1 MSGLIQP
8 TDESVRRLSKVLRK
22 VVIALITGGVAFV
35 LTNLANKDPLLS
47 VTLSVLVGGSALVV
61 QFLVEFESRLRELQ
75 LSQEEQARQIRASLG
90 ERFRAISEATELF
103 HLIEECAMETES
115 LSRLVRHSTR
125 ISSHLPELVHRLAQ
139 RELDRMSEFLKGLGD
154 GMETIYEGEDRDWL
168 LSLTH
173 SAEKSI
179 DATSLTTVD
188 GGELWNTDL
197 GQRYLDAQ
205 RYAVQRGVR
214 IRRIFIEDRPGP
226 GSENA
231 LERICRQHADI
242 GVEVRVLHGPAAAE
256 LRRTSLFDFI
266 LFDGVI
272 SYELLTRPGN
282 IAPVVVNT
290 RLVLRTNSVTD
301 HTDRFR
307 ELWEAAQPL
316 SAQARSAEPR

>member
-1 MSGLIQP
+1 MSGLMGAA
-8 TDESVRRLSKVLRK
+8 DESVRRLSKVMRK

-35 LTNLANKDPLLS
+35 LTNLAKKDPLLS
-47 VTLSVLVGGSALVV
+47 ITLSVLVGGSALVV
-61 QFLVEFESRLRELQ
+61 QFLVQFENRLREVQ
-75 LSQEEQARQIRASLG
+75 LGQEEQARQIRACVD

-103 HLIEECAMETES
+103 HLIEECAVETES

-125 ISSHLPELVHRLAQ
+125 IKSHLPELVHRLAQ
-139 RELDRMSEFLKGLGD
+139 RELDRMSEFLKGLGE
-154 GMETIYEGEDRDWL
+154 GVETIYEGEDRDWL

-188 GGELWNTDL
+188 GGGLWNTDL

-226 GSENA
+226 GSESA
-231 LERICRQHADI
+231 LEKISRRHADI
-242 GVEVRVLHGPAAAE
+242 GVQVRVLHGDAAAE

-266 LFDGVI
+266 LFDDVI
-272 SYELLTRPGN
+272 SYELMTRPGN
-282 IAPVVVNT
+282 IPPVVVNT
-290 RLVLRTNSVTD
+290 RLLLRTHSVSD
-301 HTDRFR
+301 HSERFR
-307 ELWEAAQPL
+307 ELWEAAQP
-316 SAQARSAEPR
+316 R